1 MLMAS
6 GRWRVF
12 IAAAAAAL
20 ALVGATAAIFRT
32 QSMDRFHIQGPAR
45 PGSRTCRSESDRDV
59 LSHRLYEFARARPRL
74 CRRHVGPLAY
84 DLLPLTFAAVALLV
98 GAGCDGFRPAAG
110 AAGVLDP
117 GFAACAWDLSPART
131 GADRAGLRRL
141 SGQQAARL
149 ARDRPWGP
157 RGTRSFKGWSFRG
170 LRLRPGPC
178 RAHPPSYMRL
188 TVAISRA
195 FDRLGVWIGA
205 PSGPSQPAAKRRI

>member
-1 MLMAS
+1 LIGLLTVKPQLGILFPFMLMAS

-12 IAAAAAAL
+12 IAAAATAL

-98 GAGCDGFRPAAG
+98 GAGCDASGRRLVQLAYWTPALQLALG
-110 AAGVLDP
+110 TYHLPGPALIAPAFVVYLVNRLRVSPGTGPGVQ
-117 GFAACAWDLSPART
+117 GGHDLS
-131 GADRAGLRRL
+131 
-141 SGQQAARL
+141 
-149 ARDRPWGP
+149 
-157 RGTRSFKGWSFRG
+157 K
-170 LRLRPGPC
+170 
-178 RAHPPSYMRL
+178 
-188 TVAISRA
+188 V
-195 FDRLGVWIGA
+195 GVFVG
-205 PSGPSQPAAKRRI
+205 